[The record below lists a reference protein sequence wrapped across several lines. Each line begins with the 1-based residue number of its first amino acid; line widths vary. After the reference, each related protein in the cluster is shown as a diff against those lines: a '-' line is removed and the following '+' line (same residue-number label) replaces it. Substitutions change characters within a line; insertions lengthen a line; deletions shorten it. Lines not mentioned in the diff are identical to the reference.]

1 MNALIGMHHFQKI
14 IIAASLSFAV
24 VACGT
29 GNSEVGEFKND
40 WLGNE
45 IKINSLKDPKVE
57 GIVCHLAYFDRG
69 VWDRIGKGNWFEN
82 PSNSSIS
89 CLQTGP
95 ITIGKI
101 DTDRSGEEVFDQ
113 RQSLIFK
120 QLTVRRIYDP
130 ESNAMMYVSFSR
142 KPVDG
147 SAKMS
152 LSTVPLFGED
162 VTWTGRRPD

>member
-1 MNALIGMHHFQKI
+1 MHRLLISIALVGLV
-14 IIAASLSFAV
+14 A
-24 VACGT
+24 ACG
-29 GNSEVGEFKND
+29 GKDEVGEFKND

-45 IKINSLKDPKVE
+45 IKIRQLTDRKVE
-57 GIVCHLAYFDRG
+57 GVVCHLAFFDRG

-95 ITIGKI
+95 ITVGNI
-101 DTDRSGEEVFDQ
+101 DLDKSGEEVFDQ
-113 RQSLIFK
+113 SQSLVFK
-120 QLTVRRIYDP
+120 QLAVRRIYDA
-130 ESNAMMYVSFSR
+130 STDSLMYVSFTR

-152 LSTVPLFGED
+152 LSTVPLYGAD
-162 VTWTGRRPD
+162 VTWTRGKPQPD

>member
-1 MNALIGMHHFQKI
+1 MHTHLKICAAATLALLI
-14 IIAASLSFAV
+14 S
-24 VACGT
+24 ACGT
-29 GNSEVGEFKND
+29 GNKEVGEFKND

-45 IKINSLKDPKVE
+45 IKINALKDPKIE
-57 GIVCHLAYFDRG
+57 GVICHLAYFDRG

-95 ITIGKI
+95 VTIGKI

-113 RQSLIFK
+113 NQSLIFK
-120 QLTVRRIYDP
+120 QLIVRRIYDA
-130 ESNAMMYVSFSR
+130 ESDALIYVSFSR
-142 KPVDG
+142 KPIDG

-152 LSTVPLFGED
+152 LSTVPLFGQQ
-162 VTWTGRRPD
+162 VTWTRPKPE